1 MGQKGDKHTPEAQLN
16 AELLLE
22 KLSVIEGVTSK
33 KMFGGH
39 GIFHE
44 DKMFGMISAKGI
56 AFLRTNDSNRDDYLN
71 KGSEQHS
78 KMPYHSIPDNVLNGD
93 ELLNWAKESIEISKF

>member
-1 MGQKGDKHTPEAQLN
+1 MGQKGDKHTPEAKLN

-39 GIFHE
+39 GIFH
-44 DKMFGMISAKGI
+44 DGKMFGMISAKGM
-56 AFLRTNDSNRDDYLN
+56 AFLRTNDSNRDQYLS

-78 KMPYHSIPDNVLNGD
+78 RMPYHTIPDDVLNGD
-93 ELLNWAKESIEISKF
+93 DLLEWTKQAIGISKI

>member
-44 DKMFGMISAKGI
+44 SKMFGMISAKGI
-56 AFLRTNDSNRDDYLN
+56 AFLRTNDSNRNQFLS
-71 KGSEQHS
+71 KGSKQHS
-78 KMPYHSIPDNVLNGD
+78 ALS
-93 ELLNWAKESIEISKF
+93 A